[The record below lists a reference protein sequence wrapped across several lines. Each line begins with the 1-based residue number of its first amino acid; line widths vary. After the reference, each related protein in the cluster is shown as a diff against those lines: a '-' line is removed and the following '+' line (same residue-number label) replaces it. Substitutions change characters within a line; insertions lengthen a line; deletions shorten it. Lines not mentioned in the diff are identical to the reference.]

1 MPTTSRPPCS
11 SSQVPP
17 AAWAWRWTREV
28 NLVGYAQSAAG
39 GRLCRPGGQARAHRV
54 AALEEG
60 ARGGTMGSPTSGGG
74 GPVSAHGKR
83 YREGRAAIDR
93 EKLYAPGE
101 AVATLKALPDA
112 KFDETVEVHFRL
124 GLNVRHAEEQ
134 LRGTIM
140 LPHGTGRAMR
150 VAVFAEGDKARE
162 AQDAGAD
169 VVGSADL
176 AAKIEGGFLDFDVAI
191 ATPDQMGNVGKLG
204 RVLGPR
210 GLMPNPK
217 TGTVTFDIAKAVSDA
232 KAGKLEYRTDRGAN
246 VHLPIGKKSF
256 GERQLLEN
264 YAVVIEEIV
273 RAKPAAAKGRY
284 IKGITLTT
292 TMGPGL
298 HLDPTRIR
306 DIVEPGSA
314 VAESAREAAT
324 V

>member
-1 MPTTSRPPCS
+1 MS
-11 SSQVPP
+11 S
-17 AAWAWRWTREV
+17 
-28 NLVGYAQSAAG
+28 
-39 GRLCRPGGQARAHRV
+39 
-54 AALEEG
+54 
-60 ARGGTMGSPTSGGG
+60 
-74 GPVSAHGKR
+74 HGKR
-83 YREGRAAIDR
+83 YREGRASIDR
-93 EKLYAPGE
+93 EKLYAPAD
-101 AVATLKALPDA
+101 AVATIKGIPDA

-124 GLNVRHAEEQ
+124 GLNVRHADEQ

-140 LPHGTGRAMR
+140 LPHGTGRSTR

-162 AQDAGAD
+162 AQEAGAD
-169 VVGSADL
+169 VIGSADL
-176 AAKIEGGFLDFDVAI
+176 AAKIEDGFLDFDVAI

-264 YAVVIEEIV
+264 YAAVVEEIV

-298 HLDPTRIR
+298 HVDPTRTR
-306 DIVEPGSA
+306 D
-314 VAESAREAAT
+314 VAETEAARPEQEAAAT

>member
-1 MPTTSRPPCS
+1 M
-11 SSQVPP
+11 
-17 AAWAWRWTREV
+17 
-28 NLVGYAQSAAG
+28 
-39 GRLCRPGGQARAHRV
+39 
-54 AALEEG
+54 
-60 ARGGTMGSPTSGGG
+60 
-74 GPVSAHGKR
+74 SAHGKR
-83 YREGRAAIDR
+83 YDEARGAIDR
-93 EKLYAPGE
+93 ERVYAPAE
-101 AVATLKALPDA
+101 AIATLKSLPGA

-124 GLNVRHAEEQ
+124 GLNVRHADEQ

-140 LPHGTGRAMR
+140 LPHGTGRSMR

-162 AQDAGAD
+162 AEEAGAD

-176 AAKIEGGFLDFDVAI
+176 AAKIEEGFLDFDVAI

-217 TGTVTFDIAKAVSDA
+217 TGTVTFDVAKAVSDA

-264 YAVVIEEIV
+264 YAVVVEEIA
-273 RAKPAAAKGRY
+273 RAKPAVGEGPLHQGHHAHDHDGAGPPRRPDPHARRRGGRRRR
-284 IKGITLTT
+284 GV
-292 TMGPGL
+292 P
-298 HLDPTRIR
+298 
-306 DIVEPGSA
+306 
-314 VAESAREAAT
+314 REAAT